1 MSKLKT
7 YPPAIKHGNG
17 QSPFPWFS
25 RLNLP
30 PFRWLP
36 SWPRLKTLYPIGLS
50 SHGFSHSIQK
60 NAIQSHWFPS
70 MKSHWKFH
78 IMKIHENQWKS
89 MNITEHQPFSI
100 IFSYRDQLFFQVR
113 KLYASGLK
121 VKFFPSDQ
129 VPWQSSGTSLGVP
142 KGSRVS
148 VDAMCLFF
156 IAWLMDEF
164 KKDLSNLFQ
173 SYFYFF

>member
-1 MSKLKT
+1 
-7 YPPAIKHGNG
+7 
-17 QSPFPWFS
+17 
-25 RLNLP
+25 
-30 PFRWLP
+30 
-36 SWPRLKTLYPIGLS
+36 
-50 SHGFSHSIQK
+50 
-60 NAIQSHWFPS
+60 
-70 MKSHWKFH
+70 
-78 IMKIHENQWKS
+78 

-121 VKFFPSDQ
+121 AKFFPSDQ

>member
-1 MSKLKT
+1 MIFAAQFTSISLIAQLAT
-7 YPPAIKHGNG
+7 FEDVISYWIIIPWIF
-17 QSPFPWFS
+17 PFNP
-25 RLNLP
+25 
-30 PFRWLP
+30 
-36 SWPRLKTLYPIGLS
+36 K
-50 SHGFSHSIQK
+50 K

-121 VKFFPSDQ
+121 AKFFPSDQ